1 MLAAPDKNL
10 RARKEL
16 LMSASTVNVTS
27 SMDGGSARVAAVKE
41 ELAGVQ
47 ARLRNALGLKESSSN
62 EVCHWLEA

>member
-1 MLAAPDKNL
+1 
-10 RARKEL
+10 
-16 LMSASTVNVTS
+16 MSASTVNVTS